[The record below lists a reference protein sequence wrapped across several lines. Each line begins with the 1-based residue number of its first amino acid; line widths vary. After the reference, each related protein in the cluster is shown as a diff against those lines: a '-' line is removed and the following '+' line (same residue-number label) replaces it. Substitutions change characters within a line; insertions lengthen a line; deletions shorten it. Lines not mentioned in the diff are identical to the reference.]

1 MIYDII
7 IIGGGISGLY
17 CSYILSSFFNIILFE
32 KNNYLGGRAH
42 SDHRYHL
49 EMGATRFS
57 KSHVHLLQLIKQYKI
72 STEPLSYQHSFLD
85 KKKKNI
91 NS

>member
-17 CSYILSSFFNIILFE
+17 CAHILSSFFNVTLFE
-32 KNNYLGGRAH
+32 KNSYLGGRAH
-42 SDHRYHL
+42 SEHRNHL

-57 KSHVHLLQLIKQYKI
+57 KSHVHLLQLIKRYKI
-72 STEPLSYQHSFLD
+72 
-85 KKKKNI
+85 NI
-91 NS
+91 TNE